1 MIFDE
6 SVRELMA
13 KVGRETAAN
22 PLQEK
27 ILHLQWD
34 LHNLTGENPPV
45 IELQRLRRE
54 AGHLKR
60 VIGLQNRLIAKL
72 RRKGELYEMDE
83 LECDILNELAQ
94 VDG

>member
-27 ILHLQWD
+27 ILHLQWE

-45 IELQRLRRE
+45 IELQRLRRAGDRVATSE
-54 AGHLKR
+54 AGGR
-60 VIGLQNRLIAKL
+60 TPEAGDRPAKPAD
-72 RRKGELYEMDE
+72 RQAA
-83 LECDILNELAQ
+83 AQ
-94 VDG
+94 R

>member
-1 MIFDE
+1 MILDE

-13 KVGRETAAN
+13 KVGHETAVN
-22 PLQEK
+22 QLQEK
-27 ILHLQWD
+27 IRNLQWE
-34 LHNLTGENPPV
+34 LHALTGQNPPV

-60 VIGLQNRLIAKL
+60 IIGLQNRLITKL
-72 RRKGELYEMDE
+72 RGKGRLYEMDE

-94 VDG
+94 MDG